1 MSEIQMR
8 SEIVKFLTFADDR
21 LLSSVYAMMKSYLEH
36 EKTFIGT
43 TTDGKPL
50 TKEDLIRLVEISRL
64 EGLEGK
70 TISNADL
77 LSSSKSFSF

>member
-21 LLSSVYAMMKSYLEH
+21 LIMSVHAMMKSYLEH
-36 EKTFIGT
+36 EKTFIGS

-64 EGLEGK
+64 EGLKGK

-77 LSSSKSFSF
+77 LLSN